1 MCPHHHHHQR
11 RTYTHRHDTDD
22 EVLMAGCGPSTY
34 FKNTPNQKPP
44 LLLILILLLV
54 FNLFRQ
60 FLSFFSVFVDSGLR
74 VSFRQ
79 IHPTPRIRTAIS
91 LSLSPPF
98 TWSLSLSHLLLFVPL
113 LVALFY

>member
-1 MCPHHHHHQR
+1 
-11 RTYTHRHDTDD
+11 
-22 EVLMAGCGPSTY
+22 MAGCGPSTY

-79 IHPTPRIRTAIS
+79 IQPTPRIRTAIS
-91 LSLSPPF
+91 LSLSLLVLLGPF
-98 TWSLSLSHLLLFVPL
+98 LSHLLLFVPL